1 MMQPPGS
8 AWNTTTSATIQAAM
22 MPLPGFSE
30 LQRAASSLI
39 DDVKVQGYDDE
50 QCALLSK
57 RIDRL
62 MRVVRDFGGPQF
74 LDLSEL
80 SRELYQIKERFEE
93 ENKRPPRFGIS
104 GAERRLSVL
113 DNLREE
119 ISGLVEESQVRT
131 TCLRMLSR
139 AVRANQ
145 AKDEAERL
153 QMVAQGRE
161 LRAAKEEL
169 ECLRRA
175 AKSHDE
181 LIAEKNRAL
190 QLLIEETQ
198 VNQLEIN
205 QLEERVEV
213 LKKDNKELLQRWLDH
228 MNEAANKYSEL

>member
-1 MMQPPGS
+1 MQPPGS

-80 SRELYQIKERFEE
+80 SGELYQIKERFEE

-119 ISGLVEESQVRT
+119 ISGLVEESQ
-131 TCLRMLSR
+131 LRMLSR
-139 AVRANQ
+139 AVRVNQ

-213 LKKDNKELLQRWLDH
+213 LKKDNMELLQRWLDH